1 MCYDLKQPFFQL
13 NTSHNYCKKTTEDTC
28 EVLGT
33 PDPAE
38 VLKDPAEVLKD
49 PAEVLKDPAK
59 TTYTHN
65 SRSDLR
71 RQVLG

>member
-49 PAEVLKDPAK
+49 PAK

>member
-1 MCYDLKQPFFQL
+1 MHVYVCVCGFECVMISNNLNLFQL
-13 NTSHNYCKKTTEDTC
+13 NMSHNYCKKTTEDAC

-38 VLKDPAEVLKD
+38 VLE
-49 PAEVLKDPAK
+49 DPAK
-59 TTYTHN
+59 TTFTHS